1 MDEEEAEAEAA
12 AMHDAL
18 EHVLGLLL
26 LGEVKAATPEEDGL
40 WKARKTAKYT
50 DLGNILYK

>member
-1 MDEEEAEAEAA
+1 LDEEGEAVAA

-26 LGEVKAATPEEDGL
+26 LGTVKAATPEEDGL
-40 WKARKTAKYT
+40 
-50 DLGNILYK
+50 